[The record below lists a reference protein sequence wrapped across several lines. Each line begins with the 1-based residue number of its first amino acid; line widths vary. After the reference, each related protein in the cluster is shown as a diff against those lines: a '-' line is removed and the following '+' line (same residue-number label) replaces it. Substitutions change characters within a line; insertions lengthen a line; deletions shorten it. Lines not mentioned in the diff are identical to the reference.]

1 MFNRAPSLSNLKS
14 ACKFLILSL
23 VLISCKSDP
32 IILNG
37 ANRII
42 AINSNESE
50 ITIDFNSSINQ
61 ITFTVPY
68 DFDLSSIHLETSIS
82 EGATI
87 FPSSQTI
94 NLNNLSAITVTAEN
108 GDIQVYDIVVN
119 RLGNSENFITSF
131 EVLDDDESYMGIL
144 DQDAG
149 TIQIE
154 LPSTFDFTSFSP
166 NIIIS
171 ENAALTSSTLDTL
184 DFDSVIDYTITS
196 EDGNTKVYKLTIIK
210 VDNSENEI
218 ITFNVSAVESLYVSA
233 EVDHVANIINLNIPF
248 TFNLTSLVVSATISP
263 FSQISPALDNKFDF
277 TKDVKFTVT
286 AENGEER
293 EYSVLVVRDENE
305 ENYITSFEFPTPEGS
320 NIAAEYIDDENNLI
334 RIEVPYG
341 FDLTELA
348 PQIEISENATI
359 NPGATLE
366 RNFQIP
372 VTYDVVSEKG
382 VIKTYT
388 VSTTI
393 APNTENFITEFSI
406 PNNDDVISGIVDNL
420 EETVT
425 VNIPFDF
432 EITNLSAD
440 IIVSDNASVVP
451 VSGVPQNFEE
461 ENTVVVTA
469 ENGDTRDYTIVFV
482 RDPNDQNTI
491 SSFTLLNGESPI
503 QGIVDNEANTITLSF
518 PFGFDPSGLIP
529 EIVVSENAV
538 VVASSINGYQDDIS
552 YLVTAEN
559 GDKRIYKTVAVF
571 EENSANFI
579 TSFLIEIE
587 EEYQQAHIDNSNNT
601 ITVFTSLNTD
611 LTNVVI
617 YLTVSVNATINSHS
631 YTFYQE
637 LNFEGRSYIV
647 TAENGSEREYDVVII
662 RTASS
667 ENLINSFL
675 LTIDGQAYVGQIDQ
689 ENNTIQIDVP
699 TGSDLLNLVP
709 QITTSKYATIFPSAD
724 AAQNFDTPVTYT
736 VSAENGDVKE
746 YIVNI
751 DYIDSTTFTENFSI
765 ACEETFNFN
774 QWFGGDDRE
783 PSDAYPDF
791 GPRNVGGGQAIIVE
805 EDVLLSNFS
814 FLLIGGFGY
823 VDSPTRS
830 LPANVTVQLDVR
842 NENGVILNSKIKSIP
857 TNFSNLWVDF
867 DLSDLDLILLNNVKY
882 IFTMH
887 LVNGEALEF
896 NAGIA
901 GTTKPRD
908 EAAGNCF
915 YGSYSG
921 TSKEREGTDLANW
934 EAWYEKNEPRF
945 NSVINFNFRLVG
957 KSR

>member
-23 VLISCKSDP
+23 VFISCKSDP
-32 IILNG
+32 INLNG
-37 ANRII
+37 ANSII

-50 ITIDFNSSINQ
+50 ITIDFNSSTNE
-61 ITFTVPY
+61 ITFTVPF

-94 NLNNLSAITVTAEN
+94 NLNNLSAVTVTAEN
-108 GDIQVYDIVVN
+108 GDIQVYNILVN

-131 EVLDDDESYMGIL
+131 EVLDGDESYMGLL

-149 TIQIE
+149 TIQVE
-154 LPSTFDFTSFSP
+154 LPSTFDFTSFNP

-171 ENAALTSSTLDTL
+171 ENAALSSSTLDTL
-184 DFDSVIDYTITS
+184 NFDSNIDYTITS

-210 VDNSENEI
+210 VDNSENKI

-233 EVDHVANIINLNIPF
+233 EVDHVENIINLKVPF
-248 TFNLTSLVVSATISP
+248 TFNLASLVVSATISP
-263 FSQISPALDNKFDF
+263 FSQISPSLDNKFDF
-277 TKDVKFTVT
+277 TKDVEFTVT
-286 AENGEER
+286 AENGDER
-293 EYSVLVVRDENE
+293 EYYILVIRNENE

-320 NIAAEYIDDENNLI
+320 NIAAEYIDDENNFIL
-334 RIEVPYG
+334 IEVPYG
-341 FDLTELA
+341 FDLTKLA

-359 NPGATLE
+359 NPDATLE
-366 RNFQIP
+366 RNFEIS

-461 ENTVVVTA
+461 ENTIVVTA

-482 RDPNDQNTI
+482 RAPNDQNTI
-491 SSFTLLNGESPI
+491 ASFTLLNGESPI

-587 EEYQQAHIDNSNNT
+587 NKFQQAEIDNNNNT

-611 LTNVVI
+611 LTVVNVNI
-617 YLTVSVNATINSHS
+617 LISENATINSALNYHG
-631 YTFYQE
+631 
-637 LNFEGRSYIV
+637 LNFEDRSSYVV
-647 TAENGSEREYDVVII
+647 TAENGNEREYDVVII

-699 TGSDLLNLVP
+699 AGSDLLNLVP
-709 QITTSKYATIFPSAD
+709 QITTSNYATIFPSTD
-724 AAQNFDTPVTYT
+724 AAQNFDTPITYT
-736 VSAENGDVKE
+736 VSAENGDVKD
-746 YIVNI
+746 YVVSI
-751 DYIDSTTFTENFSI
+751 DYMDITTFTENFSI
-765 ACEETFNFN
+765 ACEETSSFN

-814 FLLIGGFGY
+814 FLLIGGFVY

-830 LPANVTVQLDVR
+830 VPANVTVQLDVR

-908 EAAGNCF
+908 EATGNCF

-957 KSR
+957 KSK

>member
-277 TKDVKFTVT
+277 TKDVKFTVI

-359 NPGATLE
+359 NPDATLE

-611 LTNVVI
+611 LTVVNVNI
-617 YLTVSVNATINSHS
+617 IISENATINSPLNYHG
-631 YTFYQE
+631 
-637 LNFEGRSYIV
+637 LNFEDRSSYIV